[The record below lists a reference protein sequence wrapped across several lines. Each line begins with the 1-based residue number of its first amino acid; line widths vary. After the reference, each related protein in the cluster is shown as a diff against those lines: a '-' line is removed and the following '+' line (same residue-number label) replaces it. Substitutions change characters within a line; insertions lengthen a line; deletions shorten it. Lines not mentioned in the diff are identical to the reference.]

1 MIPELKKI
9 SENLSA
15 NANYTSPDIQNEVI
29 SVFQQIV
36 KSMISSAVKDAEI
49 YTIMVDRTSDKNFRE
64 IKGILLRYLNKAG
77 QIEEHAI
84 DVVETKDRSAGLA

>member
-49 YTIMVDRTSDKNFRE
+49 YTIMVDRTSDNNFRK
-64 IKGILLRYLNKAG
+64 IKGIL
-77 QIEEHAI
+77 
-84 DVVETKDRSAGLA
+84 